1 VSRIVATLSGPVT
14 VARSDVGLVVTE
26 HGVADLRGVPL
37 GERAERMI
45 AIADPDARPGLADAL
60 RSRPAHESPARGTR

>member
-1 VSRIVATLSGPVT
+1 MP
-14 VARSDVGLVVTE
+14 RSDVGLVVTE

-37 GERAERMI
+37 DARAERMI

-60 RSRPAHESPARGTR
+60 RGRAPQDILARGTR